1 MRTFTPAMN
10 PYLAAPGSFRAEVLL
25 WLEAKNRTSG
35 LTETIGFW
43 TGAYHCEFT
52 INGVTRLYYGAG
64 NILNPPSVTFNA
76 GFQVETVDVEMS
88 SLTPEV
94 IQAVRLYDPR
104 QRLAEMHRA
113 FFDVSTEN
121 LIEEP
126 HRVLKGRVNKA
137 PIVTPAINE
146 TASLR
151 LSLVTNSRSLT
162 RRNTKRR
169 SDDTYQVR
177 TPGDRINKYAAVSG
191 KVEVVWGESSGTT
204 SNAPPST
211 SVGGTTSTKSTGDR
225 RPGAQK

>member
-1 MRTFTPAMN
+1 MRTFTPAMT

-43 TGAYHCEFT
+43 TGAYHREFT
-52 INGVTRLYYGAG
+52 IGGATRLYYGAG
-64 NILNPPSVTFNA
+64 NILNPPSITFNA

-88 SLTPEV
+88 SLTAEV

-113 FFDVSTEN
+113 FFDASTEN

-137 PIVTPAINE
+137 PIVTPAVNQ

-169 SDDTYQVR
+169 SDDTYQLR
-177 TPGDRINKYAAVSG
+177 TAGDRINKYAAVSG
-191 KVEVVWGESSGTT
+191 KVEVVWGETSSSSG
-204 SNAPPST
+204 
-211 SVGGTTSTKSTGDR
+211 GTSTASAPSGTGTR
-225 RPGAQK
+225 